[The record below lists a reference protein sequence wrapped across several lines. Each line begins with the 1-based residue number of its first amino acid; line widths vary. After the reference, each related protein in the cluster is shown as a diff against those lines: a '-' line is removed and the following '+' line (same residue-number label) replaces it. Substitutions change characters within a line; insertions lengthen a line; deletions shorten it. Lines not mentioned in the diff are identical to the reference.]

1 MNLFV
6 KYTEEEIEFL
16 LSMFKKDYGEIE
28 LFENMTNYEV
38 NKLCVYIRKE
48 KFPPKK
54 LIEEYDFIWI
64 IEGTLVEFDYNDRKK
79 VLRKYSSKDLVGI
92 NTLFGEK
99 NNPLLVYKESE
110 LVLFKVKEHNEFSSK
125 FYKNLAKY
133 CYKSLSHDD

>member
-6 KYTEEEIEFL
+6 KYTEEEVEFL
-16 LSMFKKDYGEIE
+16 LSLFKKDYGEIE
-28 LFENMTNYEV
+28 IFENMTNYEV
-38 NKLCVYIRKE
+38 NKLCEYIRKE
-48 KFPPKK
+48 KFPSKK

-79 VLRKYSSKDLVGI
+79 VLRKYSSKDLAGI

-110 LVLFKVKEHNEFSSK
+110 LVLFKVKEHTEFSSK
-125 FYKNLAKY
+125 FYKNLAKH
-133 CYKSLSHDD
+133 CYKSLSQTD